1 MGPNPVLKKLGLADD
16 DRAIII
22 HTDDI
27 GMCQSSVAAFADL
40 WQAGVISSGAVMIPC
55 GWAPAAAQL
64 ANQMPE
70 ADLGIHLTITSEWDN
85 YRWGP
90 ISTRKASSGLMDD
103 EGFFPRTSAQV
114 QKSAKPKAV
123 RREMEK
129 QITRAMSWGIVPTH
143 IDTHMGTVAHVK
155 FMMDYVKLAL
165 KYKLPPLIFRLDKE
179 GWMRAHSSI
188 NEFLAEKAAQLV
200 LNLEER
206 GLPMLDNIASLELN
220 ADPRT
225 RFEQA
230 QQVFDHL
237 PTGITHFIIHPSK
250 ETHELKA
257 ITPDW
262 QCRVAD
268 YETFM
273 KQEVRDYLKKIG
285 VQVIGYRDLKNLIP

>member
-1 MGPNPVLKKLGLADD
+1 MGPNPVLKKLGLAED
-16 DRAIII
+16 DRVVII

-40 WQAGVISSGAVMIPC
+40 WKAGVISSGAVMIPC

-70 ADLGIHLTITSEWDN
+70 ADLGVHLTITSEWDS

-103 EGFFPRTSAQV
+103 EGFFPRSSEQV
-114 QKSAKPKAV
+114 QKSANPKAV
-123 RREMEK
+123 KREMEK
-129 QITRAMSWGIVPTH
+129 QITRAIAWGIVPTH
-143 IDTHMGTVAHVK
+143 IDTHMGAVANVK
-155 FMMDYVKLAL
+155 FMMDYVNLAL
-165 KYKLPPLIFRLDKE
+165 KYKLPPLILRLDKE
-179 GWMRAHSSI
+179 GWMHAHSRI
-188 NEFLAEKAAQLV
+188 NEFLAEKAAQVV
-200 LNLEER
+200 LSLEER

-230 QQVFDHL
+230 QQVFDRL
-237 PTGITHFIIHPSK
+237 PVGITHFLIHPSK
-250 ETHELKA
+250 ETDELKA
-257 ITPDW
+257 ITHDW

-273 KQEVRDYLKKIG
+273 KQEVRDYLQKIG
-285 VQVIGYRDLKNLIP
+285 VHVIGYRDLKNLIP